1 MEDNNLKE
9 CWKEI
14 HTGTEIKPM
23 NIKEV
28 IRKKHCR
35 TISQTLRRQKT
46 LISLFAILL
55 AFSVAASIWDT
66 IIMGSASISLW
77 AGSAFCCFCWFRPL
91 DIISSSQGQQTHI
104 HWKNPEQCSKTA
116 GTKNQYWFHHISDI
130 LLRNSRQVRDS
141 IFQWLRR
148 IKRAYIH
155 SDALYGHPSCHS
167 MAHEVSAETSVQI
180 LFQLSR

>member
-35 TISQTLRRQKT
+35 VISQTLRRQKT

-77 AGSAFCCFCWFRPL
+77 AGSAF
-91 DIISSSQGQQTHI
+91 
-104 HWKNPEQCSKTA
+104 
-116 GTKNQYWFHHISDI
+116 
-130 LLRNSRQVRDS
+130 LLFLLIPHEPWNG
-141 IFQWLRR
+141 
-148 IKRAYIH
+148 KK
-155 SDALYGHPSCHS
+155 DARKEHQNECKP
-167 MAHEVSAETSVQI
+167 
-180 LFQLSR
+180 F

>member
-77 AGSAFCCFCWFRPL
+77 AGSAFLLFLLVFPAFQPRPVL
-91 DIISSSQGQQTHI
+91 Q
-104 HWKNPEQCSKTA
+104 
-116 GTKNQYWFHHISDI
+116 F
-130 LLRNSRQVRDS
+130 LLYSFPR
-141 IFQWLRR
+141 
-148 IKRAYIH
+148 
-155 SDALYGHPSCHS
+155 
-167 MAHEVSAETSVQI
+167 
-180 LFQLSR
+180 LSLLI

>member
-77 AGSAFCCFCWFRPL
+77 AGSAFLLFLLVSAIGHYQAPHKVSR
-91 DIISSSQGQQTHI
+91 HI
-104 HWKNPEQCSKTA
+104 FTERIRSNAQKTA
-116 GTKNQYWFHHISDI
+116 GTKNQY
-130 LLRNSRQVRDS
+130 
-141 IFQWLRR
+141 
-148 IKRAYIH
+148 
-155 SDALYGHPSCHS
+155 
-167 MAHEVSAETSVQI
+167 
-180 LFQLSR
+180 

>member
-66 IIMGSASISLW
+66 IIMGSASISLSYQPLW
-77 AGSAFCCFCWFRPL
+77 TCCP
-91 DIISSSQGQQTHI
+91 H
-104 HWKNPEQCSKTA
+104 
-116 GTKNQYWFHHISDI
+116 
-130 LLRNSRQVRDS
+130 
-141 IFQWLRR
+141 RR
-148 IKRAYIH
+148 ISVCPPGVRNLRYQ
-155 SDALYGHPSCHS
+155 ALPDSFRRF
-167 MAHEVSAETSVQI
+167 V
-180 LFQLSR
+180 

>member
-77 AGSAFCCFCWFRPL
+77 AGSAFLLFLLVEIDIAYFLQYPL
-91 DIISSSQGQQTHI
+91 
-104 HWKNPEQCSKTA
+104 
-116 GTKNQYWFHHISDI
+116 I
-130 LLRNSRQVRDS
+130 LID
-141 IFQWLRR
+141 
-148 IKRAYIH
+148 
-155 SDALYGHPSCHS
+155 
-167 MAHEVSAETSVQI
+167 
-180 LFQLSR
+180 

>member
-77 AGSAFCCFCWFRPL
+77 ARKCLSAVSAGFGHWTLSAPHKVSR
-91 DIISSSQGQQTHI
+91 HI
-104 HWKNPEQCSKTA
+104 FTERIRSNAQKTA
-116 GTKNQYWFHHISDI
+116 GTKNQY
-130 LLRNSRQVRDS
+130 
-141 IFQWLRR
+141 
-148 IKRAYIH
+148 
-155 SDALYGHPSCHS
+155 
-167 MAHEVSAETSVQI
+167 
-180 LFQLSR
+180 

>member
-55 AFSVAASIWDT
+55 AFSVAASIWDHGKRLDLP
-66 IIMGSASISLW
+66 MGRKCLSAVS
-77 AGSAFCCFCWFRPL
+77 AGFGHWTLSAPHKVSR
-91 DIISSSQGQQTHI
+91 HI
-104 HWKNPEQCSKTA
+104 FTERIRSNAQKTA
-116 GTKNQYWFHHISDI
+116 GTKNQY
-130 LLRNSRQVRDS
+130 
-141 IFQWLRR
+141 
-148 IKRAYIH
+148 
-155 SDALYGHPSCHS
+155 
-167 MAHEVSAETSVQI
+167 
-180 LFQLSR
+180 

>member
-9 CWKEI
+9 CWEKI

-35 TISQTLRRQKT
+35 AISQTLRRQKT

-66 IIMGSASISLW
+66 VIMGSASISLW
-77 AGSAFCCFCWFRPL
+77 TGKCLSAVSAGFDHRTLSASHKVGR
-91 DIISSSQGQQTHI
+91 HI
-104 HWKNPEQCSKTA
+104 FTERIRSNAQKTA
-116 GTKNQYWFHHISDI
+116 GTKNQY
-130 LLRNSRQVRDS
+130 
-141 IFQWLRR
+141 
-148 IKRAYIH
+148 
-155 SDALYGHPSCHS
+155 
-167 MAHEVSAETSVQI
+167 
-180 LFQLSR
+180 